1 MTNKSDT
8 PFTDAHEHNM
18 GSVTEPH
25 YVVDAD
31 KVSGLERELNALRA
45 ENELMRPVVEAVL
58 SWWQSP
64 RSYVE
69 WDMDL
74 ILVVED
80 YKARSTK
87 WAT

>member
-45 ENELMRPVVEAVL
+45 ENERLNLELQKRDKCAFIGPMRDCPTHG
-58 SWWQSP
+58 
-64 RSYVE
+64 
-69 WDMDL
+69 D
-74 ILVVED
+74 
-80 YKARSTK
+80 KARGG
-87 WAT
+87 